1 MTGRNLS
8 PVVLWEKLENLEKK
22 GFITFLRGR
31 GISKKDLIEN
41 GRFPCI
47 HYGDLYTAYQQ
58 PTISEIIHRT
68 NIDGKIRSCIGDVLI
83 PATTTADEMGIAISR
98 ALNQN
103 DVVLGGDIN
112 ILRTKNKYLLAS
124 FLSYVFNYGIK
135 RELAS
140 YAKGVNILHLSNK
153 DIKKLCVP
161 ILPIP
166 EQKRIVEKLDKI
178 FSAIDNAKSQT
189 EKNLQNA
196 KDIFNNALHHTFFDL
211 IQKSEL
217 MKLRDLLDIT
227 SSKRIFKHEYVEEG
241 VPFYRTKEIKELAHG
256 RSITLELFIS
266 RDKYQQIK
274 EKFGVPQK
282 NDLLVSAVGTIGE
295 IYIVP
300 DMNPFYFKDGNILW
314 LKNYKRPILA
324 NYLKYALCSYISQI
338 QALAKGTAYNALT
351 IEKLA
356 DYRVPYINID
366 LQQNLILHLDTV
378 YTKTQELEKIYT
390 QKLAD
395 LEELK
400 QAVLQQAFSG
410 KL

>member
-1 MTGRNLS
+1 MKPFSLPAGWEIKLFGQCIQKVKYTEKQPTKSFLPEGKFPIVSQEKELISGYSNNQNAVFS
-8 PVVLWEKLENLEKK
+8 VKNPVVIFGDHTKVVKYIDFDFVIGADGVKILQP
-22 GFITFLRGR
+22 
-31 GISKKDLIEN
+31 IE
-41 GRFPCI
+41 
-47 HYGDLYTAYQQ
+47 
-58 PTISEIIHRT
+58 EI
-68 NIDGKIRSCIGDVLI
+68 N
-83 PATTTADEMGIAISR
+83 A
-98 ALNQN
+98 
-103 DVVLGGDIN
+103 
-112 ILRTKNKYLLAS
+112 KY
-124 FLSYVFNYGIK
+124 FYYYLSH
-135 RELAS
+135 
-140 YAKGVNILHLSNK
+140 LHLR
-153 DIKKLCVP
+153 DLGYARHYKLLKECIVIYP
-161 ILPIP
+161 SLP

-178 FSAIDNAKSQT
+178 FAAIDKAKSQT
-189 EKNLQNA
+189 AKNLQNA

-400 QAVLQQAFSG
+400 QSVLQQAFSG